1 MVFHFYTSSTCV
13 TPYKCPSPSIMF
25 KLYLYY
31 FLFGINDNFNCIYTY
46 DNKGMYPTSYEEE
59 HMFPALA
66 ILYQSSCKV
75 IHN

>member
-1 MVFHFYTSSTCV
+1 MVFHFYTTSTCV
-13 TPYKCPSPSIMF
+13 TPYKCPSPSILF
-25 KLYLYY
+25 NFICII

-46 DNKGMYPTSYEEE
+46 DNKGMYPALSEEE
-59 HMFPALA
+59 HVFPMPA